1 MRHLMSQSARH
12 TLRTLAALLL
22 GAGLLA
28 GCGQKGPLYL
38 PADADAGGQRAEAP
52 AADEGAATDS
62 STEIASKPTSASA
75 EPQGTN
81 ATESSGS
88 DV

>member
-12 TLRTLAALLL
+12 TLRTFAALLL

-52 AADEGAATDS
+52 ANGSSDSTEGETRQSTAAT
-62 STEIASKPTSASA
+62 EASGNGA
-75 EPQGTN
+75 
-81 ATESSGS
+81 
-88 DV
+88 

>member
-22 GAGLLA
+22 GSGLLA

-52 AADEGAATDS
+52 APAPAPE
-62 STEIASKPTSASA
+62 AS
-75 EPQGTN
+75 E
-81 ATESSGS
+81 TESTAAAETSGS
-88 DV
+88 DA

>member
-1 MRHLMSQSARH
+1 MSQSARH

-52 AADEGAATDS
+52 APAPDD
-62 STEIASKPTSASA
+62 AS
-75 EPQGTN
+75 G
-81 ATESSGS
+81 TESTAAAETS
-88 DV
+88 DSDA

>member
-38 PADADAGGQRAEAP
+38 PADADAEAGGQRAEAP
-52 AADEGAATDS
+52 ASSEPEGAAS
-62 STEIASKPTSASA
+62 E
-75 EPQGTN
+75 
-81 ATESSGS
+81 TESAKAENKATGNGA
-88 DV
+88 

>member
-38 PADADAGGQRAEAP
+38 PDDEAT
-52 AADEGAATDS
+52 AKER
-62 STEIASKPTSASA
+62 SKDRF
-75 EPQGTN
+75 EL
-81 ATESSGS
+81 
-88 DV
+88 